1 MYLIFD
7 TETTGLPK
15 DFNAPYTDLD
25 NWPRL
30 VQIAWQLHDYNG
42 KLISAENMIVK
53 PEGFTIPFNAEKV
66 HGIST
71 EIAMEEGLPLKEVLG
86 KFAEDI
92 AKSELIIGHNI
103 GFDVNIM
110 GAEYVR
116 GEVDSKLHDIE
127 VYDTKSEETAEYVA
141 IQGGR
146 GGKFKWPTLTE
157 LHTKLF
163 NEGFDDAH
171 DAAYDVS
178 ATARCYFGLISV
190 GIAPPLGDVAADD
203 VTYEPPVL
211 DAANFEKRKKKKGI
225 KIPEVF
231 KGQVDTFIPFSH
243 LHVHSQ
249 FSILQSTAGVGGL
262 IKFAK
267 ENNMPAIAIT
277 DHGNMHAAFKAV
289 GEGAKNDVKVIIG
302 CEFYVAEKRTQTSF
316 TKGDRDRR
324 FNQVLLAK
332 DQEAYHR
339 LARLCSMGYIE
350 GYYAGFPRVGKDLI
364 EEHHEGLIALTGN
377 LQGEIPNLILNVGE
391 HEAEEAFKWWHGL
404 FGDDFYVEIMRHGL
418 EEEERVTEVLLNFA
432 AKYGVKPI
440 ATNNVY
446 YIDAK
451 DADAHDSLLCVK
463 GADKKST
470 PKMFTPDI
478 KRRNLRYGMPNEE
491 YYLKTPEEMNELFSD
506 IPVALENTQHIVDK
520 CSPIKLKRDIL
531 MPIYEMP
538 PEFSTQDDYLR
549 HLTYEG
555 ALKRYGN
562 PLSDEVRERLD
573 HELNIIKSME
583 FPGYFLIVQDFIN
596 AARDMGVF
604 VGPGRG
610 SAAGSAVAFCI
621 GITNIDPIKYNL
633 LFERFLNPERVSM
646 PDVDID
652 FDDEGRQDAINYV
665 IDKYGKNQ
673 VAQIIT
679 YGTMAAKMAIKDVA
693 RVLELP
699 IPDSNKLAKY
709 VPDKPGTKLKD
720 AFAEVQ
726 ELKDILGGPDDNL
739 ETQVLKQA
747 KILEGSVRGTGIHAA
762 GVIIAPDDLLKYIPV
777 CTSKDADLLVTQFDG
792 KVIEDAGMLKMDFL
806 GLKTLT
812 VIKDALRMVKKNY
825 GIDIDMDKIP
835 LDDQESLELYQKGET
850 VGTFQFESEG
860 MRMYLKQLKPT
871 NIEDLI
877 AMNALYRPGP
887 LQFIPNFIN
896 RKHGREEVEYPHE
909 LLEPILNNTYG
920 IMVYQEQIMQTAQ
933 ILGGYTLGGA
943 DLLRRAMGKKK
954 LEEMDRQEVI
964 FMKGAKEIHNIPEEK
979 SKKVFEIMKEFAKY
993 GFNRSHSAAYSVV
1006 AYQTAYL
1013 KANYPSEYMASVL
1026 THNMNNID
1034 KVTFFIEETK
1044 NMGLEILGPD
1054 VNESEASFTVNPLGQ
1069 IRFGL
1074 GAVKGTGDAAVENII
1089 EERQKNGHFKDMYDF
1104 ARRVNLRTVNKKSFE
1119 CFAQAGAFDNM
1130 GKLHR
1135 AQFFASMPNE
1145 QYNFLE
1151 KIIRYGNAYQKE
1163 IENAKTS
1170 LFGDSGAVTIATP
1183 KVPHSETWSQ
1193 LEKLSREKEVVG
1205 FYMSGHPLDRY
1216 RAEMKQFCKCTLD
1229 KIDKFPNQEITV
1241 AGIITKKEVRQTKTG
1256 KPFTSFSIE
1265 DHKGAMDM
1273 ALFGESHETIGELIE
1288 VNKLVLLTGKVQKRY
1303 GSEDRFEL
1311 RPSQVKPLEEM
1322 QEKMCKGLSVKIDI
1336 AKLNEDLI
1344 SQMEKLVQENSG
1356 EHELK
1361 IWVYDLQEEPTMKVE
1376 LNSHKYKIQ
1385 ADERLMQKFEAIE
1398 LQCEMV
1404 Y

>member
-15 DFNAPYTDLD
+15 DFNAPHTDVD

-42 KLISAENMIVK
+42 KLVSAENMIVK

-71 EIAMEEGLPLKEVLG
+71 EIALEEGLPLTEVLE
-86 KFAEDI
+86 KFAVDI
-92 AKSELIIGHNI
+92 ARSELIIGHNI

-116 GEVDSKLHDIE
+116 ATVDSKLHD
-127 VYDTKSEETAEYVA
+127 VPTYDTKSEETAQYVG

-190 GIAPPLGDVAADD
+190 GIAPPLGDLEADA
-203 VTYEPPVL
+203 VVYEPPVL

-225 KIPEVF
+225 KIPEIF
-231 KGQVDTFIPFSH
+231 KGKVDKFIPFSH

-249 FSILQSTAGVGGL
+249 FSILQSTASVGGL

-267 ENNMPAIAIT
+267 ENGMPAIAFT

-302 CEFYVAEKRTQTSF
+302 CEFYVAQERTKTKF
-316 TKGDRDRR
+316 TKSDRDRR

-339 LARLCSMGYIE
+339 LAKLCSLGYID
-350 GYYAGFPRVGKDLI
+350 GYYAGFPRIGKDLI
-364 EEHHEGLIALTGN
+364 EEYHEGLIALTGN
-377 LQGEIPNLILNVGE
+377 LQGEIPDLILNQGE
-391 HEAEEAFKWWHGL
+391 HEAEEAFKWWHNL
-404 FGDDFYVEIMRHGL
+404 FGDDFYVEIMRHGQ
-418 EEEERVTEVLLNFA
+418 EEEERVNEVLLKFA

-446 YIDAK
+446 YIDGK

-463 GADKKST
+463 GAEKKST

-491 YYLKTPEEMNELFSD
+491 YYMKTQEEMNELFSD
-506 IPVALENTQHIVDK
+506 IPVALENTQEIVDK

-531 MPIYEMP
+531 MPVYEMP
-538 PEFSTQDDYLR
+538 PEFATQDDYLR

-555 ALKRYGN
+555 AAKRYGEIT
-562 PLSDEVRERLD
+562 DEIRERLD
-573 HELNIIKSME
+573 HELNIIKSMG

-726 ELKDILGGPDDNL
+726 ELQEVLARPEGDL
-739 ETQVLKQA
+739 ENQVLRQA

-812 VIKDALRMVKKNY
+812 VIKDALRMIKKNY

-835 LDDQESLELYQKGET
+835 LDDPATLELYQNGET

-896 RKHGREEVEYPHE
+896 RKHGTEEVEYPHD

-933 ILGGYTLGGA
+933 ILGGYSLGGA

-964 FMKGAKEIHNIPEEK
+964 FMKGAKEIHGIPEEK
-979 SKKVFEIMKEFAKY
+979 SKKVFEVMKEFAKY

-1044 NMGLEILGPD
+1044 NMGLQILGPD
-1054 VNESEASFTVNPLGQ
+1054 VNESEQSFTVNLIGQ

-1089 EERQKNGHFKDMYDF
+1089 EERKKNGPFKDMFDF

-1119 CFAQAGAFDNM
+1119 CFAQAGAFDNL

-1135 AQFFASMPNE
+1135 AQFFASMPNDTAT
-1145 QYNFLE
+1145 FLE
-1151 KIIRYGNAYQKE
+1151 RIIKFGNAYQKE

-1170 LFGDSGAVTIATP
+1170 LFGESGAVTIAQP
-1183 KVPHSETWSQ
+1183 KIPYTEPWSQ
-1193 LEKLSREKEVVG
+1193 LEKLNREKEVVG

-1216 RAEMKQFCKCTLD
+1216 RSGMKKFGAVALE
-1229 KIDKFPNQEITV
+1229 KIEAFQNQEVTV
-1241 AGIITKKEVRQTKTG
+1241 ACIVTKKELRQTKTG

-1265 DHKGAMDM
+1265 DYSTSMDL
-1273 ALFGESHETIGELIE
+1273 ALFGESHETLSELIE
-1288 VNKLVLLTGKVQKRY
+1288 VNQLILLTGKVQKRY
-1303 GSEDRFEL
+1303 GSEDRYEL
-1311 RPSQVKPLEEM
+1311 RTSQIKPLEEM
-1322 QEKMCKGLSVKIDI
+1322 QEKMCKGLVVQVDI
-1336 AKLNEDLI
+1336 AKLNDELMDK
-1344 SQMEKLVQENSG
+1344 MEKVVQENVG
-1356 EHELK
+1356 EHDLK
-1361 IWVYDLQEEPTMKVE
+1361 IWVYDLQEQPTMMVE
-1376 LNSHKYKIQ
+1376 LNSQKYKVQ
-1385 ADERLMQKFEAIE
+1385 ADERLQQKFESLE
-1398 LQCEMV
+1398 LQCKMV

>member
-42 KLISAENMIVK
+42 KLIRAENMIVK

-71 EIAMEEGLPLKEVLG
+71 EIALEEGLPLKEVLG

-110 GAEYVR
+110 GAEYIR

-267 ENNMPAIAIT
+267 ENNMPAIAFT

-350 GYYAGFPRVGKDLI
+350 GYYAGFPRIGKDLI

-446 YIDAK
+446 YIDGK

-463 GADKKST
+463 GAEKKST

-491 YYLKTPEEMNELFSD
+491 YYLKTQEEMNELFSD

-596 AARDMGVF
+596 AARNMGVF

-633 LFERFLNPERVSM
+633 LFERFLNPERV
-646 PDVDID
+646 
-652 FDDEGRQDAINYV
+652 
-665 IDKYGKNQ
+665 
-673 VAQIIT
+673 
-679 YGTMAAKMAIKDVA
+679 
-693 RVLELP
+693 
-699 IPDSNKLAKY
+699 
-709 VPDKPGTKLKD
+709 
-720 AFAEVQ
+720 
-726 ELKDILGGPDDNL
+726 
-739 ETQVLKQA
+739 
-747 KILEGSVRGTGIHAA
+747 
-762 GVIIAPDDLLKYIPV
+762 
-777 CTSKDADLLVTQFDG
+777 
-792 KVIEDAGMLKMDFL
+792 
-806 GLKTLT
+806 
-812 VIKDALRMVKKNY
+812 
-825 GIDIDMDKIP
+825 
-835 LDDQESLELYQKGET
+835 
-850 VGTFQFESEG
+850 
-860 MRMYLKQLKPT
+860 
-871 NIEDLI
+871 
-877 AMNALYRPGP
+877 
-887 LQFIPNFIN
+887 
-896 RKHGREEVEYPHE
+896 
-909 LLEPILNNTYG
+909 
-920 IMVYQEQIMQTAQ
+920 
-933 ILGGYTLGGA
+933 
-943 DLLRRAMGKKK
+943 
-954 LEEMDRQEVI
+954 
-964 FMKGAKEIHNIPEEK
+964 
-979 SKKVFEIMKEFAKY
+979 
-993 GFNRSHSAAYSVV
+993 
-1006 AYQTAYL
+1006 
-1013 KANYPSEYMASVL
+1013 
-1026 THNMNNID
+1026 
-1034 KVTFFIEETK
+1034 
-1044 NMGLEILGPD
+1044 
-1054 VNESEASFTVNPLGQ
+1054 
-1069 IRFGL
+1069 
-1074 GAVKGTGDAAVENII
+1074 
-1089 EERQKNGHFKDMYDF
+1089 
-1104 ARRVNLRTVNKKSFE
+1104 
-1119 CFAQAGAFDNM
+1119 
-1130 GKLHR
+1130 
-1135 AQFFASMPNE
+1135 
-1145 QYNFLE
+1145 
-1151 KIIRYGNAYQKE
+1151 
-1163 IENAKTS
+1163 
-1170 LFGDSGAVTIATP
+1170 
-1183 KVPHSETWSQ
+1183 
-1193 LEKLSREKEVVG
+1193 
-1205 FYMSGHPLDRY
+1205 
-1216 RAEMKQFCKCTLD
+1216 
-1229 KIDKFPNQEITV
+1229 
-1241 AGIITKKEVRQTKTG
+1241 
-1256 KPFTSFSIE
+1256 
-1265 DHKGAMDM
+1265 
-1273 ALFGESHETIGELIE
+1273 
-1288 VNKLVLLTGKVQKRY
+1288 
-1303 GSEDRFEL
+1303 
-1311 RPSQVKPLEEM
+1311 
-1322 QEKMCKGLSVKIDI
+1322 
-1336 AKLNEDLI
+1336 
-1344 SQMEKLVQENSG
+1344 
-1356 EHELK
+1356 
-1361 IWVYDLQEEPTMKVE
+1361 
-1376 LNSHKYKIQ
+1376 
-1385 ADERLMQKFEAIE
+1385 
-1398 LQCEMV
+1398 
-1404 Y
+1404 

>member
-15 DFNAPYTDLD
+15 DFSAPYTDLD

-30 VQIAWQLHDYNG
+30 VQIAWQLHDYHG
-42 KLISAENMIVK
+42 KLIGAENMIIK
-53 PEGFTIPFNAEKV
+53 PEGFTIPFNAEKI

-71 EIAMEEGLPLKEVLG
+71 EIALEEGLPLTDVLAR
-86 KFAEDI
+86 FAEDI

-116 GEVDSKLHDIE
+116 GTVESKLHE
-127 VYDTKSEETAEYVA
+127 TETYDTKSEEAAQFVG
-141 IQGGR
+141 IPGGR

-163 NEGFDDAH
+163 NESFDDAH
-171 DAAYDVS
+171 DAAYDVL
-178 ATARCYFGLISV
+178 ATARCYFGLISIN
-190 GIAPPLGDVAADD
+190 IAPPLGGVEVDAV
-203 VTYEPPVL
+203 VYEPPVL

-225 KIPEVF
+225 KIPDIF
-231 KGQVDTFIPFSH
+231 KGKVDKFIPFTH

-249 FSILQSTAGVGGL
+249 FSILQSSASVSGL

-267 ENNMPAIAIT
+267 ENDMPAIAFT
-277 DHGNMHAAFKAV
+277 DHGNLHAAFKAV
-289 GEGAKNDVKVIIG
+289 GEGAKQGVKVIIG
-302 CEFYVAEKRTQTSF
+302 CEFYVAQERTKTKF
-316 TKGDRDRR
+316 TKSDRDRR

-332 DQEAYHR
+332 DQEAYQR
-339 LARLCSMGYIE
+339 LARLSSMGYIE

-364 EEHHEGLIALTGN
+364 EEYHEGLIALTGN
-377 LQGEIPNLILNVGE
+377 LQGEIPDLILNQGE
-391 HEAEEAFKWWHGL
+391 HEAEEAFKWWHNL
-404 FGDDFYVEIMRHGL
+404 FGDDFYVELMRHGQ
-418 EEEERVTEVLLNFA
+418 EEEERVNEVLLKFA

-440 ATNNVY
+440 ATNSPY
-446 YIDAK
+446 YILPE

-463 GADKKST
+463 GSEKKST
-470 PKMFTPDI
+470 PKLFVPDI

-491 YYLKTPEEMNELFSD
+491 YYMKTQEEMNALFSD
-506 IPVALENTQHIVDK
+506 IPIALETTQEIVDK

-531 MPIYEMP
+531 MPVYEMS
-538 PEFSTQDDYLR
+538 PEFATQDDYLK

-555 ALKRYGN
+555 AAKRYGN
-562 PLSDEVRERLD
+562 PLTDEISERLN
-573 HELNIIKSME
+573 HELKIIKSMG

-665 IDKYGKNQ
+665 VEKYGKNQ

-699 IPDSNKLAKY
+699 IPDSNKLAKF

-726 ELKDILGGPDDNL
+726 DLKDVLARHEGDL
-739 ETQVLKQA
+739 ENQVLRQA

-762 GVIIAPDDLLKYIPV
+762 GVIIAPDDLLNYIPV

-812 VIKDALRMVKKNY
+812 VIKDALRMIRKNY
-825 GIDIDMDKIP
+825 GIEIDMDKIP
-835 LDDQESLELYQKGET
+835 LDDQATLELYQNGET

-896 RKHGREEVEYPHE
+896 RKHGVEKVEYPHD

-920 IMVYQEQIMQTAQ
+920 IMVYQEQIMQAAQ
-933 ILGGYTLGGA
+933 ILGGYSLGGA

-964 FMKGAKEIHNIPEEK
+964 FIKGAKELHNIPEDH
-979 SKKVFEIMKEFAKY
+979 SRKVFEIMKEFANY

-1034 KVTFFIEETK
+1034 KVTFFIDETK
-1044 NMGLEILGPD
+1044 NMGLQVLGPD
-1054 VNESEASFTVNPLGQ
+1054 VNESDSSFTVNAVGQ

-1089 EERQKNGHFKDMYDF
+1089 EERRKNGSFKDIYEF
-1104 ARRVNLRTVNKKSFE
+1104 SRRVNLRTVNKKSFE
-1119 CFAQAGAFDNM
+1119 CFAQAGAFDNIEKM
-1130 GKLHR
+1130 HR
-1135 AQFFASMPNE
+1135 AQFFASLPNE
-1145 QYNFLE
+1145 NQTFME
-1151 KIIRYGNAYQKE
+1151 RIIKYGNAYQNE
-1163 IENAKTS
+1163 IDNAKTS
-1170 LFGDSGAVTIATP
+1170 LFGASGAVTIAEP
-1183 KVPHSETWSQ
+1183 KIPYADQWSQ

-1216 RAEMKQFCKCTLD
+1216 RAGMKKFGAVSLD
-1229 KIDKFPNQEITV
+1229 KIDGFQNQEVTV
-1241 AGIITKKEVRQTKTG
+1241 ACIITKKEARQTKSG

-1265 DHKGAMDM
+1265 DYNTSMDL
-1273 ALFGESHETIGELIE
+1273 ALFGESHEILGELIE
-1288 VNKLVLLTGKVQKRY
+1288 VNKLVLLSGKVQKRY

-1311 RPSQVKPLEEM
+1311 RTSQIKPLEDM
-1322 QEKMCKGLSVKIDI
+1322 QEKMCSGLVVKIDI
-1336 AKLNEDLI
+1336 AKLDDELI
-1344 SQMEKLVQENSG
+1344 DQMERIAKENEG
-1356 EHELK
+1356 THDLK
-1361 IWVYDLQEEPTMKVE
+1361 IWVVDTEEEPSMMVE
-1376 LNSHKYKIQ
+1376 LNSQKYKVQ
-1385 ADERLMQKFEAIE
+1385 ADERLLQKFESLR
-1398 LQCEMV
+1398 LQCKMI